1 MMITLI
7 FILCISTVYSYREI
21 MKYNIQYS
29 ISIPHY
35 LSLTGP
41 KHVENKNKLDNTYKI
56 PEYINK
62 KIFSQNIPYKK
73 RNKQYF

>member
-1 MMITLI
+1 MLALF

-21 MKYNIQYS
+21 MKYNVQYC

-41 KHVENKNKLDNTYKI
+41 KHVENKNMLDKSYKI

-73 RNKQYF
+73 RNKQ

>member
-1 MMITLI
+1 MLALF
-7 FILCISTVYSYREI
+7 FILCISTVHSYREI
-21 MKYNIQYS
+21 MKYNIQYC

-41 KHVENKNKLDNTYKI
+41 KHVEKKNKLDTSYKI

-62 KIFSQNIPYKK
+62 KIFIQNIPYKK
-73 RNKQYF
+73 RNKQ

>member
-1 MMITLI
+1 MLALF

-21 MKYNIQYS
+21 MKYNIQYC

-41 KHVENKNKLDNTYKI
+41 KHVENKNKLDTSYKI

-73 RNKQYF
+73 RNKQ

>member
-7 FILCISTVYSYREI
+7 LILCISTVYSYREI

-41 KHVENKNKLDNTYKI
+41 KHVENKNKLDNSYEI
-56 PEYINK
+56 PKSVFKN
-62 KIFSQNIPYKK
+62 IFIQNIPYKK
-73 RNKQYF
+73 RNKQ